1 MGKEKIFIKRYY
13 DVEVDGFT
21 LVTTIRIW
29 DMFDVDQGGYYKLE
43 EELVDEFDMSIAD
56 IKKDYAGIR
65 CDMFRDIE
73 EEYNITERRYA
84 VKEGGVGGINHLLTF
99 YQEKGNT
106 MNKELTT
113 QEQVALAKEIL
124 QVKNRRER
132 SKKLGEIL
140 DREKLSADDM
150 YSLYNTLLT
159 AIKVYGDV
167 IGFDDKDFQEMALTI
182 LVLEKVEEAK
192 ETRVA

>member
-1 MGKEKIFIKRYY
+1 MGKGKIFIKRYY

-21 LVTTIRIW
+21 LITTIRIW

-84 VKEGGVGGINHLLTF
+84 VKEGV
-99 YQEKGNT
+99 
-106 MNKELTT
+106 
-113 QEQVALAKEIL
+113 
-124 QVKNRRER
+124 
-132 SKKLGEIL
+132 
-140 DREKLSADDM
+140 
-150 YSLYNTLLT
+150 
-159 AIKVYGDV
+159 
-167 IGFDDKDFQEMALTI
+167 
-182 LVLEKVEEAK
+182 
-192 ETRVA
+192 

>member
-1 MGKEKIFIKRYY
+1 MGKEKIFIKHYY

-84 VKEGGVGGINHLLTF
+84 VKEGV
-99 YQEKGNT
+99 
-106 MNKELTT
+106 
-113 QEQVALAKEIL
+113 
-124 QVKNRRER
+124 
-132 SKKLGEIL
+132 
-140 DREKLSADDM
+140 
-150 YSLYNTLLT
+150 
-159 AIKVYGDV
+159 
-167 IGFDDKDFQEMALTI
+167 
-182 LVLEKVEEAK
+182 
-192 ETRVA
+192 

>member
-21 LVTTIRIW
+21 LITTIRIW

-73 EEYNITERRYA
+73 EEYNITERRY
-84 VKEGGVGGINHLLTF
+84 T
-99 YQEKGNT
+99 
-106 MNKELTT
+106 
-113 QEQVALAKEIL
+113 
-124 QVKNRRER
+124 
-132 SKKLGEIL
+132 
-140 DREKLSADDM
+140 
-150 YSLYNTLLT
+150 
-159 AIKVYGDV
+159 
-167 IGFDDKDFQEMALTI
+167 
-182 LVLEKVEEAK
+182 
-192 ETRVA
+192 

>member
-13 DVEVDGFT
+13 DVEVDSFT

-84 VKEGGVGGINHLLTF
+84 VKEG
-99 YQEKGNT
+99 E
-106 MNKELTT
+106 
-113 QEQVALAKEIL
+113 
-124 QVKNRRER
+124 
-132 SKKLGEIL
+132 
-140 DREKLSADDM
+140 
-150 YSLYNTLLT
+150 
-159 AIKVYGDV
+159 
-167 IGFDDKDFQEMALTI
+167 
-182 LVLEKVEEAK
+182 
-192 ETRVA
+192 

>member
-13 DVEVDGFT
+13 DVEVDSFT
-21 LVTTIRIW
+21 LITTIRIW

-84 VKEGGVGGINHLLTF
+84 VKEGV
-99 YQEKGNT
+99 
-106 MNKELTT
+106 
-113 QEQVALAKEIL
+113 
-124 QVKNRRER
+124 
-132 SKKLGEIL
+132 
-140 DREKLSADDM
+140 
-150 YSLYNTLLT
+150 
-159 AIKVYGDV
+159 
-167 IGFDDKDFQEMALTI
+167 
-182 LVLEKVEEAK
+182 
-192 ETRVA
+192 

>member
-84 VKEGGVGGINHLLTF
+84 VKEGGCRWYKPPSDLLSR
-99 YQEKGNT
+99 KGEHHEQRTNNT
-106 MNKELTT
+106 RTSCT
-113 QEQVALAKEIL
+113 
-124 QVKNRRER
+124 
-132 SKKLGEIL
+132 SK
-140 DREKLSADDM
+140 RNFTS
-150 YSLYNTLLT
+150 
-159 AIKVYGDV
+159 
-167 IGFDDKDFQEMALTI
+167 
-182 LVLEKVEEAK
+182 
-192 ETRVA
+192 

>member
-21 LVTTIRIW
+21 LITTIRIW

-84 VKEGGVGGINHLLTF
+84 VKEGV
-99 YQEKGNT
+99 
-106 MNKELTT
+106 
-113 QEQVALAKEIL
+113 
-124 QVKNRRER
+124 
-132 SKKLGEIL
+132 
-140 DREKLSADDM
+140 
-150 YSLYNTLLT
+150 
-159 AIKVYGDV
+159 
-167 IGFDDKDFQEMALTI
+167 
-182 LVLEKVEEAK
+182 
-192 ETRVA
+192 

>member
-13 DVEVDGFT
+13 DVEVDGFA

-84 VKEGGVGGINHLLTF
+84 VKEGV
-99 YQEKGNT
+99 
-106 MNKELTT
+106 
-113 QEQVALAKEIL
+113 
-124 QVKNRRER
+124 
-132 SKKLGEIL
+132 
-140 DREKLSADDM
+140 
-150 YSLYNTLLT
+150 
-159 AIKVYGDV
+159 
-167 IGFDDKDFQEMALTI
+167 
-182 LVLEKVEEAK
+182 
-192 ETRVA
+192 

>member
-13 DVEVDGFT
+13 DVEVDSFT

-84 VKEGGVGGINHLLTF
+84 VKEGV
-99 YQEKGNT
+99 
-106 MNKELTT
+106 
-113 QEQVALAKEIL
+113 
-124 QVKNRRER
+124 
-132 SKKLGEIL
+132 
-140 DREKLSADDM
+140 
-150 YSLYNTLLT
+150 
-159 AIKVYGDV
+159 
-167 IGFDDKDFQEMALTI
+167 
-182 LVLEKVEEAK
+182 
-192 ETRVA
+192 

>member
-1 MGKEKIFIKRYY
+1 MGKGKIFIKRYY

-84 VKEGGVGGINHLLTF
+84 VKEGV
-99 YQEKGNT
+99 
-106 MNKELTT
+106 
-113 QEQVALAKEIL
+113 
-124 QVKNRRER
+124 
-132 SKKLGEIL
+132 
-140 DREKLSADDM
+140 
-150 YSLYNTLLT
+150 
-159 AIKVYGDV
+159 
-167 IGFDDKDFQEMALTI
+167 
-182 LVLEKVEEAK
+182 
-192 ETRVA
+192 

>member
-13 DVEVDGFT
+13 DVEVDSFT

-73 EEYNITERRYA
+73 EEYNITERRYT
-84 VKEGGVGGINHLLTF
+84 VKEG
-99 YQEKGNT
+99 E
-106 MNKELTT
+106 
-113 QEQVALAKEIL
+113 
-124 QVKNRRER
+124 
-132 SKKLGEIL
+132 
-140 DREKLSADDM
+140 
-150 YSLYNTLLT
+150 
-159 AIKVYGDV
+159 
-167 IGFDDKDFQEMALTI
+167 
-182 LVLEKVEEAK
+182 
-192 ETRVA
+192 

>member
-84 VKEGGVGGINHLLTF
+84 VKEGV
-99 YQEKGNT
+99 
-106 MNKELTT
+106 
-113 QEQVALAKEIL
+113 
-124 QVKNRRER
+124 
-132 SKKLGEIL
+132 
-140 DREKLSADDM
+140 
-150 YSLYNTLLT
+150 
-159 AIKVYGDV
+159 
-167 IGFDDKDFQEMALTI
+167 
-182 LVLEKVEEAK
+182 
-192 ETRVA
+192 

>member
-1 MGKEKIFIKRYY
+1 MTVTKKE
-13 DVEVDGFT
+13 V
-21 LVTTIRIW
+21 
-29 DMFDVDQGGYYKLE
+29 
-43 EELVDEFDMSIAD
+43 
-56 IKKDYAGIR
+56 
-65 CDMFRDIE
+65 
-73 EEYNITERRYA
+73 YNINIKELTENKA
-84 VKEGGVGGINHLLTF
+84 E
-99 YQEKGNT
+99 ENT

>member
-13 DVEVDGFT
+13 DVEVDSFT

-29 DMFDVDQGGYYKLE
+29 DMFDVDQGGYYKPE

-84 VKEGGVGGINHLLTF
+84 VKEG
-99 YQEKGNT
+99 E
-106 MNKELTT
+106 
-113 QEQVALAKEIL
+113 
-124 QVKNRRER
+124 
-132 SKKLGEIL
+132 
-140 DREKLSADDM
+140 
-150 YSLYNTLLT
+150 
-159 AIKVYGDV
+159 
-167 IGFDDKDFQEMALTI
+167 
-182 LVLEKVEEAK
+182 
-192 ETRVA
+192 